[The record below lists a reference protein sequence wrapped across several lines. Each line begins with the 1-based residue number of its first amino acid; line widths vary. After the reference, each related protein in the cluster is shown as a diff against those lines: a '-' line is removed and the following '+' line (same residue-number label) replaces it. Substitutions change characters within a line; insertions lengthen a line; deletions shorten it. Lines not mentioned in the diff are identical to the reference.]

1 MKRFIL
7 LIIGALLFS
16 ITHSQNSFHNYFSQT
31 TADYIQI
38 GYGQRYILFRY
49 PSPNNQFVRLN
60 YIGTHRQVRSATP
73 PPPSSVLGA

>member
-38 GYGQRYILFRY
+38 GYGQRYILQISF
-49 PSPNNQFVRLN
+49 S
-60 YIGTHRQVRSATP
+60 
-73 PPPSSVLGA
+73 